1 MVKSEELHPIDDK
14 SSSPHESS
22 GSDWVGELYDLFTP
36 VRQYVLESGM
46 TEDEVNQIIDE
57 AIKEVREER
66 KRRQNL
72 ENR

>member
-1 MVKSEELHPIDDK
+1 
-14 SSSPHESS
+14 
-22 GSDWVGELYDLFTP
+22 
-36 VRQYVLESGM
+36 M